1 MYSADRGTIT
11 GRIPQGGLEL
21 REYARDAVRMK
32 RSATQYPNAFL
43 TSDTATVE
51 KRLYDHYTHVPWWR
65 ALGALLDQFLCGL
78 RGHHKVLHFE
88 GQRVMMRCTHC
99 RHDSPGWDC
108 SSL

>member
-1 MYSADRGTIT
+1 MRGTIT

-21 REYARDAVRMK
+21 REYARDAVRTK
-32 RSATQYPNAFL
+32 REWDAGGAHLKALL
-43 TSDTATVE
+43 TSDTAAIE
-51 KRLYDHYTHVPWWR
+51 KRIFDHYTHVPWWR
-65 ALGALLDQFLCGL
+65 VVGALLDQFLCGL

-99 RHDSPGWDC
+99 HHDSPGWDC